1 MDAGKIAD
9 ALLQDAQSDAQ
20 WMSNGNPTPKV

>member
-9 ALLQDAQSDAQ
+9 ALLQDVQNDTQ
-20 WMSNGNPTPKV
+20 WMSNGNPTPEA

>member
-9 ALLQDAQSDAQ
+9 ALLQDAQSDIQ
-20 WMSNGNPTPKV
+20 WIAGRD